1 MRDRTSAQCHPCKM
15 QDTGEIY
22 LCGRAENT
30 KKGHLLWTSTLGT
43 YLEIPEIL
51 AVVPLQPYNYPWLSL
66 QSSMH
71 SAWSPHLMCI
81 ITFHKWPQCLIQGDL
96 STGVPQAD
104 TRKDNPGTHKRNKMT
119 WDE

>member
-1 MRDRTSAQCHPCKM
+1 M

-51 AVVPLQPYNYPWLSL
+51 AVVLLQPYNYLCLSL
-66 QSSMH
+66 QAPMH
-71 SAWSPHLMCI
+71 SAWSPHLVCI
-81 ITFHKWPQCLIQGDL
+81 ITFHKWPECLIQGDL

-119 WDE
+119 WNE